1 LTPDGQSISRR
12 MPVRTAVLMAN
23 GEAMWGTAPKAKR
36 WGSAMAGRMLAA
48 NAAPH
53 WIVRQ
58 ETA

>member
-1 LTPDGQSISRR
+1 
-12 MPVRTAVLMAN
+12 MAVLMAN